1 MGRLLPEDVEPRN
14 LSPLALAFVG
24 DGVFEV
30 LVRARLVERTRLVPN
45 RLHAAAVKFVSAKGQ
60 YAALE
65 VIAPLLDEAE
75 RAVVRRGKN
84 STKATVA
91 KHATPQEYRASTAL
105 ESLFGWLYLQNRGAR
120 IEELF
125 DVIWN
130 ALAPG
135 IIYTGCC
142 PCGSCCSSCSSR
154 CWFCQSCG
162 PGRCCSWRC
171 SPGKNWSCCWPCWKH
186 CWPCLCCWKTCC
198 SRCGRSAFCF
208 PSGLTS
214 LADTIIHREHP

>member
-1 MGRLLPEDVEPRN
+1 MYDLGGGTFDVSLLEI
-14 LSPLALAFVG
+14 G

-135 IIYTGCC
+135 
-142 PCGSCCSSCSSR
+142 
-154 CWFCQSCG
+154 FALQ
-162 PGRCCSWRC
+162 
-171 SPGKNWSCCWPCWKH
+171 
-186 CWPCLCCWKTCC
+186 
-198 SRCGRSAFCF
+198 A
-208 PSGLTS
+208 
-214 LADTIIHREHP
+214 E